1 MFCSRTRLVS
11 FFFLLGTLALPWL
24 SQYGLAQSSPQK
36 SAAMSRLAPAPP
48 MGWASWNHYFC
59 DYDEKTIR
67 EQADA
72 LVSTGMRDAG
82 YKYVIIQECIAPRRN
97 TKGNL
102 VVDSARFPSGIRELA
117 AYIHKLGLKAGIYT
131 DIGRNTCY
139 PDPKYQGS
147 YGHEQQDADTFA
159 AWGIDLVEMD
169 YCNRV
174 ETHSGRWVYE
184 RMAEAIK
191 KTGRPMI
198 FSLCSWGNEQPW
210 EWAQGK
216 AQMWRT
222 DLDISFEK
230 NHVEWDRVVRNFE
243 SSSAHSVFSGPESWN
258 DADMLEIGNPGLSD
272 TEAQAQMSMWA
283 ISPSPLLAG
292 ADLTHMSSRAVEIY
306 LNREVLAVNQD
317 ALGAGAE
324 RIASAGPGL
333 EVWAKVLGSRT
344 SGEYAVLL
352 LNSTEEPNPMEVH
365 WTDLDLLP
373 DARVRD
379 LWSHKD
385 VSTASDS
392 YQAVVPAHGAVL
404 LRVSG
409 TRSWEHGVVYEAEWP
424 GIERAGVAALF
435 GCGECSRGYAVGL
448 ADKNRPG
455 SLHISN
461 IVVPVAGLYTLRVQ
475 YVRNGIADEEI
486 GIDVNGVK
494 TKALAL
500 MRSWNWVD
508 VPITLQ
514 AGENDITL
522 SYKGEQP
529 FYVDN
534 MTLLRRR

>member
-1 MFCSRTRLVS
+1 M
-11 FFFLLGTLALPWL
+11 GD
-24 SQYGLAQSSPQK
+24 
-36 SAAMSRLAPAPP
+36 LAP
-48 MGWASWNHYFC
+48 
-59 DYDEKTIR
+59 
-67 EQADA
+67 
-72 LVSTGMRDAG
+72 
-82 YKYVIIQECIAPRRN
+82 
-97 TKGNL
+97 
-102 VVDSARFPSGIRELA
+102 
-117 AYIHKLGLKAGIYT
+117 
-131 DIGRNTCY
+131 
-139 PDPKYQGS
+139 
-147 YGHEQQDADTFA
+147 
-159 AWGIDLVEMD
+159 
-169 YCNRV
+169 
-174 ETHSGRWVYE
+174 
-184 RMAEAIK
+184 
-191 KTGRPMI
+191 
-198 FSLCSWGNEQPW
+198 
-210 EWAQGK
+210 
-216 AQMWRT
+216 
-222 DLDISFEK
+222 
-230 NHVEWDRVVRNFE
+230 
-243 SSSAHSVFSGPESWN
+243 
-258 DADMLEIGNPGLSD
+258 
-272 TEAQAQMSMWA
+272 
-283 ISPSPLLAG
+283 PLLAG
-292 ADLTHMSSRAVEIY
+292 ADLTHMNSRAVEIY

-352 LNSTEEPNPMEVH
+352 LNSMEQPNRMEVH

-461 IVVPVAGLYTLRVQ
+461 IVVPMAGLYTLRVQ

>member
-174 ETHSGRWVYE
+174 ETHTGRWVYE

-258 DADMLEIGNPGLSD
+258 DADMLEIGNAGLSD

-306 LNREVLAVNQD
+306 MNREVLAVNQD

-409 TRSWEHGVVYEAEWP
+409 TRSWDHGVVYEAEWP

-461 IVVPVAGLYTLRVQ
+461 IVVPMAGLYTLRVQ

-529 FYVDN
+529 FYVDK